1 MPKQVGGEPH
11 IPETPQGDKPE
22 VPVTR
27 RLLIGEPLP
36 SQEMEGQLLPKRYAL
51 PIFASDPL
59 SSVAYAPQEMLLLL
73 LLGGPSMLRFAWPV
87 ALVVISLLLIVVL
100 SYRQVIKGYP
110 HGGGSYEVVRKN
122 IGDKAALVV
131 ASALTVDYILTVAV
145 SIASGVENITS
156 AFPMLNRLTV
166 PIAVV
171 CVLLLLFVNLRG
183 TRDSS
188 KTFAI
193 PTYVFLAGLFTMIIV
208 GLIQTATGNA
218 PVAESAQYAVQSTG
232 DFEGAALVLLLLR
245 AFASGCAALTGVEAI
260 SNGVPAFREP
270 KAHNAQVAL
279 TIMGIIA
286 VLLFAGITA
295 LALITRVHFV
305 FDSCQLQGLADCS
318 SAEQRSVVAQLGA
331 AVFGNNSFMFF
342 VIQAATA
349 VVLLLA
355 ANTAFNGLPMLTA
368 ILAKDHFAPK
378 SMALRGDR
386 LVYSNS
392 MLGLGAVAI
401 ILLIVTGANVSVL
414 IQMYVIGVFVAF
426 TLAQVAMVRHWH
438 RILSKQLMV
447 TARER
452 RSVRISMGI
461 NLVGAALT
469 GLVLIV
475 VTITKFTH
483 GAWVVFIAMPL
494 LVVLMMRIHSYYARV
509 DEELAPDS
517 QTVFGSAGDHAV
529 VLVDALTKPILKSLD
544 YAIASR
550 HESLE
555 AVHCIIEPA
564 AAEDL
569 QRQWKA
575 QNIKVPLRLI
585 PSPYRDVGT
594 SVAKY
599 LRLRREEK
607 GSEVV
612 TIYLPHL
619 VVGRWWESI
628 LHNRRARH
636 IRDRLLLIRGV
647 EVTLVPWLLASSE
660 RLYTRIPWA
669 APLQT
674 RVGIPVRRQPIR
686 PPVRKPLPPA
696 ASAHKKRRGGR
707 RRR

>member
-1 MPKQVGGEPH
+1 VPKQVGGEPH

-73 LLGGPSMLRFAWPV
+73 MLGGTGMLQYAWPV
-87 ALVVISLLLIVVL
+87 GLVVVGLLAIVVL

-110 HGGGSYEVVRKN
+110 NGGGSYEVVRQN
-122 IGDKAALVV
+122 LGHRAGLVV
-131 ASALTVDYILTVAV
+131 AAALLVDYVLTVAV
-145 SIASGVENITS
+145 SIASGVDNIVS
-156 AFPMLNRLTV
+156 AIPVLQTWRV
-166 PIAVV
+166 PLAIG
-171 CVLLLLFVNLRG
+171 CVLFLLVINLRG

-193 PTYVFLAGLFTMIIV
+193 PTYVFLVGLFAMIVV
-208 GLIQTATGNA
+208 GLVRTGLGDA
-218 PVAESAQYAVQSTG
+218 PVSESAQYTVHGGT
-232 DFEGAALVLLLLR
+232 FEGAALILLLLR

-270 KAHNAQVAL
+270 KIRNAQSTLTVMGAIAIAL
-279 TIMGIIA
+279 F
-286 VLLFAGITA
+286 LGITT
-295 LALITRVHFV
+295 LSLISGVHYV
-305 FDSCQLQGLADCS
+305 DNPCQLQGLQGCGTAL
-318 SAEQRSVVAQLGA
+318 QRSVIAQLSS
-331 AVFGNNSFMFF
+331 AVFGDGSFMFYL
-342 VIQAATA
+342 IQAATA
-349 VVLLLA
+349 VVLLFA
-355 ANTAFNGLPMLTA
+355 ANTAFNGLPMLGA
-368 ILAKDHFAPK
+368 ILAKDQYAPK
-378 SMALRGDR
+378 SMAMRGDR

-392 MLGLGAVAI
+392 MMGLGAVAI
-401 ILLIVTGANVSVL
+401 ILLLVTAANVSVL

-426 TLAQVAMVRHWH
+426 TLAQIAMVRHWH
-438 RILSKQLMV
+438 GQLSRRILLGR
-447 TARER
+447 AER
-452 RSVRISMGI
+452 RSMRASMVI
-461 NLVGAALT
+461 NLVGATLT
-469 GLVLIV
+469 GIVLII

-494 LVVLMMRIHSYYARV
+494 LVVLMMRINAYYARV
-509 DEELAPDS
+509 DEELAPDA

-529 VLVDALTKPILKSLD
+529 VLVDSLSKPILKSLD

-555 AVHCIIEPA
+555 AVHCIMDPA
-564 AAEDL
+564 AGDDL
-569 QRQWKA
+569 QKQWKA

-585 PSPYRDVGT
+585 PSPYRDVGS

-607 GSEVV
+607 GSEVI
-612 TIYLPHL
+612 TIYMPHL
-619 VVGRWWESI
+619 VVGHWWENL

-674 RVGIPVRRQPIR
+674 RAGIPVRRQPIR

-707 RRR
+707 RHR